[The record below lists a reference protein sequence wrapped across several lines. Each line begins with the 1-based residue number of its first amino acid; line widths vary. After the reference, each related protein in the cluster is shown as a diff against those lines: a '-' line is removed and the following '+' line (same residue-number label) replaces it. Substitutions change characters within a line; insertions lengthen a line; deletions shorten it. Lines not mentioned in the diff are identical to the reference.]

1 MTLPQPC
8 FFPLLRSSRET
19 TQSSTKE
26 ALSRQ
31 KGKEGISHVKNKHGK
46 IIPMP
51 SNLQSC
57 LLVKISSS
65 HHGLACPPVIIKE
78 KDGSRRAQQRH
89 QHASL
94 LCSERS
100 TFGNPPAPDGPIY
113 CTKWIVFGLHT
124 VLSNLHLIPSL
135 LFLFFFFTPAPRTV
149 SSVLSGLRNQ
159 QNCLDALRLVKKEAQ
174 RVANKVTH
182 YAGLMRRTPA
192 VRLKKLFFFF
202 SFLTS
207 CFCFTLKKEKE
218 GGKKTSSSS
227 PGFSLGTD

>member
-1 MTLPQPC
+1 MTLMQPR
-8 FFPLLRSSRET
+8 FFPSALMEGNDTKQRKRSPLSREGAW
-19 TQSSTKE
+19 KW
-26 ALSRQ
+26 
-31 KGKEGISHVKNKHGK
+31 ISHVKNKHGK

-124 VLSNLHLIPSL
+124 VLSNLHLIPCL
-135 LFLFFFFTPAPRTV
+135 LFFTPAPLTV
-149 SSVLSGLRNQ
+149 SPCLFVSPVPSGPRNQ
-159 QNCLDALRLVKKEAQ
+159 QNCLDALRLVKKGGL
-174 RVANKVTH
+174 
-182 YAGLMRRTPA
+182 AG
-192 VRLKKLFFFF
+192 
-202 SFLTS
+202 
-207 CFCFTLKKEKE
+207 CE
-218 GGKKTSSSS
+218 
-227 PGFSLGTD
+227 

>member
-1 MTLPQPC
+1 MTLMQPC
-8 FFPLLRSSRET
+8 FFPFCVHGGKRH
-19 TQSSTKE
+19 K
-26 ALSRQ
+26 AAQ
-31 KGKEGISHVKNKHGK
+31 KNPSLDRRAWKWISHVKNKHGK

-65 HHGLACPPVIIKE
+65 HHGLAYPPVIIKE

-135 LFLFFFFTPAPRTV
+135 HFFLPPPHSLSPLVSLSPRFCPARGISRTV
-149 SSVLSGLRNQ
+149 W
-159 QNCLDALRLVKKEAQ
+159 
-174 RVANKVTH
+174 
-182 YAGLMRRTPA
+182 TPY
-192 VRLKKLFFFF
+192 
-202 SFLTS
+202 
-207 CFCFTLKKEKE
+207 
-218 GGKKTSSSS
+218 GW
-227 PGFSLGTD
+227 

>member
-1 MTLPQPC
+1 
-8 FFPLLRSSRET
+8 
-19 TQSSTKE
+19 
-26 ALSRQ
+26 
-31 KGKEGISHVKNKHGK
+31 
-46 IIPMP
+46 MP

-135 LFLFFFFTPAPRTV
+135 LSLPPAPLTV
-149 SSVLSGLRNQ
+149 SSCLSVSPVLSGPRNQ
-159 QNCLDALRLVKKEAQ
+159 HNCLDALRLVKEGAQ

-192 VRLKKLFFFF
+192 VRLTNFFF
-202 SFLTS
+202 SFP
-207 CFCFTLKKEKE
+207 F
-218 GGKKTSSSS
+218 
-227 PGFSLGTD
+227 